1 MGDFEPVF
9 KTHPG
14 WRRLYLDLPGHGST
28 PVPPSLH
35 NHDDVVDILLEFMDT
50 VAPGEHFVVA
60 GVSWGGYL
68 ARGVVHHRLKQV
80 DGVMLYIPSS
90 SWYLPSTNCL
100 DNRSFTKTRILPAR
114 FNPARNGW
122 SIWLSRKAVPY
133 LT

>member
-1 MGDFEPVF
+1 MTSPYITKKLAPADRILILHGWSLNGRLHMGDFEPVF
-9 KTHPG
+9 ETHPG

-35 NHDDVVDILLEFMDT
+35 NPDDVVDILLEFMDT

-80 DGVMLYIPSS
+80 DGVMLYIP
-90 SWYLPSTNCL
+90 
-100 DNRSFTKTRILPAR
+100 
-114 FNPARNGW
+114 
-122 SIWLSRKAVPY
+122 
-133 LT
+133 